1 MSATTETPI
10 LPTVTIRNRWNG
22 KVIFEGQY
30 ASIKECVLAA
40 IRSSCNLR
48 GSDLRDSDLS
58 GSNAQVS
65 A

>member
-1 MSATTETPI
+1 MNTETATPV
-10 LPTVTIRNRWNG
+10 LPTVRILNRWNG
-22 KVIFEGQY
+22 KIIFEGQY

-48 GSDLRDSDLS
+48 GSDLRDS
-58 GSNAQVS
+58 NAQVS